1 MSSVPFV
8 MLSDFSFRAL
18 HTVAN
23 YVFSRLNFRDNF
35 VLRQDI
41 SFGHVLRV
49 SNVNIQFTD

>member
-41 SFGHVLRV
+41 SFGHVLKV